1 MNTDRDRNIDDLELA
16 LALRRLADHA
26 DVPPPDPA
34 REAALMAAF
43 DEAQARSTRSESKR
57 AYWGMASLAAAAI
70 VLIAV
75 GLGPM
80 LSQRGVSGHLTGRH
94 TSSIDATASH
104 PAVSSRGVPS
114 DLQPPSDFVM
124 VPGAA
129 ALPDMESGSLVRMD
143 LPVSMLPSLGVTPP
157 AGSKAKVRADLIV
170 GQDGLT
176 RAVRLVN

>member
-1 MNTDRDRNIDDLELA
+1 MNTDHDRNIDDLELA
-16 LALRRLADHA
+16 LALRRLADRA
-26 DVPPPDPA
+26 DVPPPDPV

-43 DEAQARSTRSESKR
+43 DEARSTRVARSRQAPVALQDQRRQSKRAWWGMGGVAVAAATLIVVGLGPVARQRSESKPP
-57 AYWGMASLAAAAI
+57 
-70 VLIAV
+70 V
-75 GLGPM
+75 
-80 LSQRGVSGHLTGRH
+80 VSER
-94 TSSIDATASH
+94 SESN
-104 PAVSSRGVPS
+104 
-114 DLQPPSDFVM
+114 PPSDFVM